1 MKFSWVFAALLSWVL
16 AAVAPLARSGAAPL
30 ARSVDAVA
38 LDRRPAGLEALVGK
52 WFYAGDVTPNG
63 THEKR
68 PNYGPD
74 FSIALE
80 GEVVVLEQTKG
91 GKRFTVR
98 LPLDGSAVERKVGDT
113 TSTFRGRAEAGAWQ
127 LEWRE
132 DSPGDGKRSV
142 SLWNFVFTP
151 KEKAIEVAATI
162 SEPFSLYTVCLYRK
176 EEDIVRR
183 PPVKA
188 KIDAVAWIAGDWNGK
203 KFNSTIEELWSP
215 PAGGSML
222 AISRTVNAAQKM
234 TAFEYLRIEERGT
247 TLVYVAQ
254 PGGGRA
260 TEFTLV
266 ELAAGRAVFENP
278 LHDHPQRITY
288 ERAEHRLTAVADD
301 VDGGRPLRFEFTRA
315 K

>member
-1 MKFSWVFAALLSWVL
+1 MKFSWVFAALLSS
-16 AAVAPLARSGAAPL
+16 AVAIAAPLARSGVAA
-30 ARSVDAVA
+30 DVA
-38 LDRRPAGLEALVGK
+38 AANRPAGLEALVGK

-74 FSIALE
+74 FSIALD
-80 GEVVVLEQTKG
+80 GAVVVLEQTKG

-98 LPLDGSAVERKVGDT
+98 LPLDGSAVERKTGST
-113 TSTFRGRAEAGAWQ
+113 TETFRGRAEAGAWH

-132 DSPGDGKRSV
+132 EAPGDGKTAV
-142 SLWNFVFTP
+142 TLWNFVFTP

-162 SEPFSLYTVCLYRK
+162 SEPFQHFAVCLYRK
-176 EEDIVRR
+176 EQDIVRR

-188 KIDAVAWIAGDWNGK
+188 KIDALAWLAGDWNGK
-203 KFNSTIEELWSP
+203 KFNSTIEELWGP

-222 AISRTVNAAQKM
+222 AAARTVNAAQKM
-234 TAFEYLRIEERGT
+234 TQFEYLRIEERGT

-254 PGGGRA
+254 PGGGKA

-266 ELAAGRAVFENP
+266 ELAEGRAVFENP

-288 ERAEHRLTAVADD
+288 ERVERRLTAVADD
-301 VDGGRPLRFEFTRA
+301 VDGGRPLTFQFTRA
-315 K
+315 E

>member
-1 MKFSWVFAALLSWVL
+1 MKLLALALAVL
-16 AAVAPLARSGAAPL
+16 TLGAIGVAGPTAGSGAA
-30 ARSVDAVA
+30 AATA
-38 LDRRPAGLEALVGK
+38 AANRPAGLEALVGK

-74 FSIALE
+74 FSIALD

-113 TSTFRGRAEAGAWQ
+113 TTTFRGREEAGAWHY
-127 LEWRE
+127 EWRE
-132 DSPGDGKRSV
+132 DAPGSGKRDITV
-142 SLWNFVFTP
+142 WNFVFTR

-162 SEPFSLYTVCLYRK
+162 SEPFSHYAVCLYRK

-183 PPVKA
+183 PPIKA

-203 KFNSTIEELWSP
+203 KFNSTIEELWGP

-222 AISRTVNAAQKM
+222 AVARTVNAAQKM

-315 K
+315 Q